1 MINLTIDN
9 KKITAKKNQ
18 TILEVALENDIY
30 IPNLCY
36 HPDLKKETS
45 CRLCIV
51 EIEGR
56 QGVSTACNTVILD
69 GMKVKTKTEKLQNH
83 RKNLIWLTLSE
94 LPKDI
99 PPSSQLKKV
108 VDYIGVKK
116 ILSNYAPQEKNLP
129 VLDNEPLIVRDMN
142 KCILCGRCVNI
153 CQEVRETGVI
163 GFANRGIDSVIA
175 TAEDKPLA
183 ESGCKFCLACVEVC
197 PSGAL
202 TDVLSRQFDED
213 NEVEREKTLVPCKGS
228 CPAGTNAAY
237 YVRLIA
243 EGKYQDAY
251 EVNKEI
257 SPLVEVLG
265 RVCFH
270 PCETECKRN
279 DVTDPISI
287 RALKRFV
294 AEKDNGRWKD
304 KLKITADTNKKV
316 AIIGSGP
323 AGLTAGWFLRTK
335 GHSVTIFEA
344 DEKAGGMMRTAIP
357 KYRLPRRILDNEIK
371 EIENIGVKI
380 ETNSRITYPDKL
392 LKKDFDAVYIAIG
405 TSGVMK
411 MRVPGVDHKNVL
423 DGLSLLAKINNDEK
437 IDIGKKVGIV
447 GGGNVAMD
455 VARCLLREGIDTTV
469 IYRRSREQMPATDEE
484 IKEAMNEGVNFKF
497 LNNPIEIKDSKK
509 EDKLDVKCIKM
520 KLGEP
525 DSSGRKRPIPI
536 EGSEYTWELDKLVM
550 AIGQKSEVPKEYGL
564 ELDKWNN
571 IQTDDNLLT
580 NKDGIFA
587 GGDVVSGPASVID
600 AINYGRIGA
609 KSIDKYLG
617 GDGNIDQNFV
627 EKDEPNISL
636 GRDMKF
642 ADRKRKPVKTI
653 PLKDREHNYKEVE
666 LNFEESVARSEANR
680 CLTCQLRLGISKAPF
695 PPKKFDKNKNV

>member
-9 KKITAKKNQ
+9 KKITAKENK

-36 HPDLKKETS
+36 HPDLKKEAS

-56 QGVSTACNTVILD
+56 RGVSTACNTPIHE
-69 GMKVKTKTEKLQNH
+69 GMVVETKTEKLQNQ
-83 RKNLIWLTLSE
+83 RKNVLWLTMSE
-94 LPKDI
+94 LSDGISPT
-99 PPSSQLKKV
+99 SQLKKV
-108 VDYIGVKK
+108 VEYIGVKDL
-116 ILSNYAPQEKNLP
+116 LSYYAPKDKNLP
-129 VLDNEPLIVRDMN
+129 ILDNEPLIVRDMN

-153 CQEVRETGVI
+153 CQEVRETGVL

-183 ESGCKFCLACVEVC
+183 DSGCKFCLACVEVC
-197 PSGAL
+197 PSDAL
-202 TDVLSRQFDED
+202 LDVESRRFDVED
-213 NEVEREKTLVPCKGS
+213 EVEREKVLVPCKGS

-237 YVRLIA
+237 YVKLIA

-270 PCETECKRN
+270 PCETACKRN

-304 KLKITADTNKKV
+304 KLKITPDTGKKV

-323 AGLTAGWFLRTK
+323 AGLTAGWFLGTK

-344 DEKAGGMMRTAIP
+344 DAKAGGMMRTAIP
-357 KYRLPRRILDNEIK
+357 KYRLPREILDNEIK

-380 ETNSRITYPDKL
+380 ETNSKITYPDDL
-392 LKKDFDAVYIAIG
+392 LKNGFDAVYIAIG
-405 TSGVMK
+405 TSGAMK
-411 MRVPGVDHKNVL
+411 MRVPGNDHKNVV
-423 DGLSLLAKINNDEK
+423 DGLSLLAKINNDEE
-437 IDIGKKVGIV
+437 IDVGKKVGIV

-455 VARCLLREGIDTTV
+455 VARSLLRRDVDVTI
-469 IYRRSREQMPATDEE
+469 IYRRSREQMPATEEE
-484 IKEAMNEGVNFKF
+484 IAETENEGVNFKY
-497 LNNPIEIKDSKK
+497 LNNPIEI
-509 EDKLDVKCIKM
+509 LDGKTENTITVKCIKM
-520 KLGEP
+520 ELGEK
-525 DSSGRKRPIPI
+525 DKSGRRRPIPI
-536 EGSEYTWELDKLVM
+536 EGSEYNWELDNLVM

-571 IQTDDNLLT
+571 IKTDDNLTT
-580 NKDGIFA
+580 NKEG
-587 GGDVVSGPASVID
+587 
-600 AINYGRIGA
+600 
-609 KSIDKYLG
+609 
-617 GDGNIDQNFV
+617 
-627 EKDEPNISL
+627 
-636 GRDMKF
+636 
-642 ADRKRKPVKTI
+642 
-653 PLKDREHNYKEVE
+653 
-666 LNFEESVARSEANR
+666 
-680 CLTCQLRLGISKAPF
+680 
-695 PPKKFDKNKNV
+695 

>member
-9 KKITAKKNQ
+9 KKISAKENK

-30 IPNLCY
+30 IPNLCF
-36 HPDLKKETS
+36 HPDLKPES
-45 CRLCIV
+45 ACRLCVV

-56 QGVSTACNTVILD
+56 RGISTACDTQIHEEMV
-69 GMKVKTKTEKLQNH
+69 VKTKTDKLQNY

-99 PPSSQLKKV
+99 LPNSQLKQV
-108 VDYIGVKK
+108 VEYIGVKEL
-116 ILSNYAPQEKNLP
+116 LSNYAPKERNLP
-129 VLDNEPLIVRDMN
+129 ILSDEPLFVRDMN
-142 KCILCGRCVNI
+142 KCILCGRCVSI
-153 CQEVRETGVI
+153 CQEARETGVI
-163 GFANRGIDSVIA
+163 GFANRGIDSIIT

-202 TDVLSRQFDED
+202 TDVPSRQFDES
-213 NEVEREKTLVPCKGS
+213 NKIEREKKIVPCKGS
-228 CPAGTNAAY
+228 CPAGTNAAH

-257 SPLVEVLG
+257 SPLVAVLG

-270 PCETECKRN
+270 PCETDCKRN

-294 AEKDNGRWKD
+294 AEKDNCRWKD
-304 KLKITADTNKKV
+304 KLKIAPNTNKKV

-344 DEKAGGMMRTAIP
+344 DEKPGGMMRTAIP
-357 KYRLPRRILDNEIK
+357 KYRLPREILDSEIK

-380 ETNSRITYPDKL
+380 ELNKRIIYPDKL
-392 LKKDFDAVYIAIG
+392 LENFDAVYIAIG
-405 TSGVMK
+405 TSDTMT
-411 MRVPGVDHKNVL
+411 MRVPGNDNPKVI
-423 DGLSLLAKINNDEK
+423 DGLSLLRSINNDEK
-437 IDIGKKVGIV
+437 IDVGKKIGVV

-469 IYRRSREQMPATDEE
+469 IYRRSREQMPATYEE
-484 IKEAMNEGVNFKF
+484 IEEAMNEGVNFKF
-497 LNNPIEIKDSKK
+497 LNNPIEINDSNKK
-509 EDKLDVKCIKM
+509 DKLDVKCIKM

-536 EGSEYTWELDKLVM
+536 EGSEYDWELDKLVM
-550 AIGQKSEVPKEYGL
+550 AIGQKSDVPDEYGL
-564 ELDKWNN
+564 EKDKWNN
-571 IQTDDNLLT
+571 IKTNDDLST
-580 NKDGIFA
+580 KKKGVFA
-587 GGDVVSGPASVID
+587 GGDVVSGPASVIE
-600 AINYGRIGA
+600 AINFGRIGA
-609 KSIDKYLG
+609 SSIDKYLG
-617 GDGNIDQNFV
+617 GNGNIAQNFV
-627 EKDEPNISL
+627 EKDEPNTCL
-636 GRDMKF
+636 GRDIKF
-642 ADRKRKPVKTI
+642 AGKKRKPVKTI
-653 PLKDREHNYKEVE
+653 PINTLRNLKRE
-666 LNFEESVARSEANR
+666 
-680 CLTCQLRLGISKAPF
+680 
-695 PPKKFDKNKNV
+695 KKR

>member
-9 KKITAKKNQ
+9 KQISTKENK

-36 HPDLKKETS
+36 HPDLKPES
-45 CRLCIV
+45 ACRLCSV

-56 QGVSTACNTVILD
+56 RGISAACDTQIHEGMVI
-69 GMKVKTKTEKLQNH
+69 KTKTEKLQNH
-83 RKNLIWLTLSE
+83 RKNIIWLTLSE

-99 PPSSQLKKV
+99 SPSTQLKKV
-108 VDYIGVKK
+108 VDHIGVKEL
-116 ILSNYAPQEKNLP
+116 LSNYAPEERNLP
-129 VLDNEPLIVRDMN
+129 ILSDEPLFVRNMN
-142 KCILCGRCVNI
+142 RCILCGRCVNI

-163 GFANRGIDSVIA
+163 GFANRGIDSIIA
-175 TAEDKPLA
+175 TAEDKTLR

-202 TDVLSRQFDED
+202 TDVTSRQFDVD
-213 NEVEREKTLVPCKGS
+213 NAEEREKALVPCKGS
-228 CPAGTNAAY
+228 CPAGTNAAH
-237 YVRLIA
+237 YVKLIA

-251 EVNKEI
+251 EVNREI

-279 DVTDPISI
+279 DLTEPISI

-294 AEKDNGRWKD
+294 AEKDNSRWKD
-304 KLKITADTNKKV
+304 KLKITSDTNKKV

-357 KYRLPRRILDNEIK
+357 KYRLPREILDNEIN
-371 EIENIGVKI
+371 EIKNIGVKI
-380 ETNSRITYPDKL
+380 ELSNGITFPDKL
-392 LKKDFDAVYIAIG
+392 LKEGYDAVYIAIG
-405 TSGVMK
+405 TSGTMN
-411 MRVPGVDHKNVL
+411 MRVSGSDNPNVL
-423 DGLSLLAKINNDEK
+423 DGLSLLRSINNDEK
-437 IDIGKKVGIV
+437 IDVGKKVGIV

-455 VARCLLREGIDTTV
+455 VARCLLRNGIDTTV

-484 IKEAMNEGVNFKF
+484 IEETMNEGVNFKF
-497 LNNPIEIKDSKK
+497 LNNPIEINNSKK
-509 EDKLDVKCIKM
+509 ANKIDVKCIKM

-536 EGSEYTWELDKLVM
+536 EGSEYDWKLDKLIM
-550 AIGQKSEVPKEYGL
+550 AIGQKSDVPDEFGL
-564 ELDKWNN
+564 EKDKWNN
-571 IQTDDNLLT
+571 IKTGEDLST
-580 NKDGIFA
+580 NKKGIFA
-587 GGDVVSGPASVID
+587 GGDVVSGPASVIE
-600 AINYGRIGA
+600 AINFGRIGA
-609 KSIDKYLG
+609 SSIDKFLG
-617 GDGNIDQNFV
+617 GDGNIDQNFID
-627 EKDEPNISL
+627 KDEPKTCL
-636 GRDMKF
+636 GRDVEF
-642 ADRKRKPVKTI
+642 VDRKRKPVKTI
-653 PLKDREHNYKEVE
+653 PIKDRENNFNEVE
-666 LNFEESVARSEANR
+666 LNFEESVATSEADR
-680 CLTCQLRLGISKAPF
+680 CLRCQLRLGISKAPF
-695 PPKKFDKNKNV
+695 PPDKN